1 MKTGTA
7 LQILIPLVAG
17 GGTCAGV
24 LVAGHPAL
32 PAILIACAVLLVT
45 AGLARELTGRTQPAA
60 GPAELRERRR
70 AIQHDTRCLQVLRG
84 LYQGVF
90 EVSAELV
97 GCVEETDLR
106 ERVQSVLGRYW
117 RFASLDLLLWERGQ
131 WRSVGGT
138 VNEEPPQPDGP
149 TALPAESGGQL
160 LLDLSTA
167 VEGQA
172 LLILDDARPQPPL
185 LELARDDQR
194 YMAEVLR
201 GQLALALRRVV
212 LFRQLQELGRSDPLT
227 TTYRRWYGR
236 RRLEELVED
245 RRVVAIAV
253 LDIDDF
259 KAVNDAHGHEA
270 GDRTLA
276 AVGRRLRE
284 ECRAGDIVFR
294 DGGEEFVVVMPE
306 TGPAGAQGVAERHRS
321 AIAALADL
329 PQAVTVSVGV
339 ASCLMDETAE
349 ELLARG
355 DAAMYAAKSAGK
367 NRVVIAE
374 EVDGPASSSMIRVM
388 HKPRTEAL
396 QRLEP
401 DETEEPQ

>member
-1 MKTGTA
+1 MSGAT
-7 LQILIPLVAG
+7 IRFLIPLLAAG
-17 GGTCAGV
+17 STGAALLAAGQARAPTI
-24 LVAGHPAL
+24 LVAT
-32 PAILIACAVLLVT
+32 AVLLVA
-45 AGLARELTGRTQPAA
+45 AGLAHDLRGRTRRVES
-60 GPAELRERRR
+60 PAELRERRR
-70 AIQHDTRCLQVLRG
+70 TIQQATRGLQVLRG

-117 RFASLDLLLWERGQ
+117 RFSSLDLLLWERGQ

-138 VNEEPPQPDGP
+138 VSAEPPQPDGP

-185 LELARDDQR
+185 LDLPRDDQR

-212 LFRQLQELGRSDPLT
+212 LFRQLQDLGRCDPLT

-276 AVGRRLRE
+276 AVGRRIRE
-284 ECRAGDIVFR
+284 ECRTGDLAFR
-294 DGGEEFVVVMPE
+294 DGGEEFVVVLPE
-306 TGPAGAQGVAERHRS
+306 TGPAGARGVAERHRG

-349 ELLARG
+349 ELLARA
-355 DAAMYAAKSAGK
+355 DAAMYAAKAAGK
-367 NRVVIAE
+367 NRVVVAE
-374 EVDGPASSSMIRVM
+374 EVDGPSSSSMIRVM
-388 HKPRTEAL
+388 HKPRTEAV
-396 QRLEP
+396 QRLAP